1 VEPINP
7 DKECLNQLNPI
18 LNGNKDDLPLVPI
31 YDLISRDF
39 ISLAIHWG
47 SVLYVLAG
55 PCLGIT
61 DVI

>member
-1 VEPINP
+1 VNP
-7 DKECLNQLNPI
+7 EKLSLNELTPFQ
-18 LNGNKDDLPLVPI
+18 NGTRDDLHLLPI
-31 YDLISRDF
+31 YDLVSRDF